1 MNMTFA
7 TVDRDGREIID
18 AQEFIKDRLY
28 FATFRSKPRQKQSM
42 YFFTIDE
49 EFVYQPF
56 YADFGPLN
64 LAMLYRYC
72 VKVNKKLK
80 SPTLRGR
87 KLIHYTSYDAR
98 KRANA
103 ACLICCYAVIYLNKT
118 PEEAFAPFRN
128 GKGHQFYAFRDASYG
143 ACTYKLTVQHVIAGC
158 YKAFKSKFLDFTT
171 FDVDEYE
178 HYESVENGDFNWVVP
193 NKFLAFSGPH
203 NKSKIEN
210 GYMLHAPEAYIPYFK
225 EHNVTTVIRLNKRM
239 YDAKRFTDAGIA
251 HYDLFYVDGSTPT
264 DAILRKFLT
273 IAETT
278 KGAIAVHCKAGLG
291 RTGTL
296 IGCWMMKHYQFT
308 APETT
313 AWLRIA
319 RPGSVI
325 GPQQYYMEEKQTQMW
340 TQGDIYKS
348 CLNSNSNIVNGLSE
362 KVGSLNLDEDIE
374 PDENTGL
381 TQGDELRQRKAQR
394 PARQARSAS
403 STAKRYEDSP
413 AMNTRSSALSDGIRN
428 SLGSGTMSPL
438 KPNTLTGTSFRS
450 RPLVA
455 DHKLTSE
462 YKKST
467 PLLSDDTASQLVPAA
482 VPRKTERY
490 YASKR
495 YPERE
500 RPFTGLILTP
510 TGGHFTKN
518 HNRLMTSRD
527 SVMTLRDSVI
537 KSRDSVMKSRDS
549 VTKSRDNVMKSRDS
563 CVTSRGSGV
572 TSQGNL
578 AKSHGVCKRTASAP
592 SYTQFHSY
600 THPPQTARK
609 QAYKSSNS
617 NSANVRGMFKQ
628 YSTYTSKFGT
638 STTPPA
644 APSRARYSAGHV
656 RSHSFS
662 AKDRKLHADSGQ
674 RVYHEH

>member
-1 MNMTFA
+1 MNMSFA

-80 SPTLRGR
+80 SPSLRGR
-87 KLIHYTSYDAR
+87 KIIHYTSYDAR

-158 YKAFKSKFLDFTT
+158 YKAYKCKYLDFTT

-296 IGCWMMKHYQFT
+296 IACWMMKHYHYT
-308 APETT
+308 APETI

-325 GPQQYYMEEKQTQMW
+325 GPQQYYLEEKQNQMW

-348 CLNSNSNIVNGLSE
+348 CLNSNNIVNGLSD
-362 KVGSLNLDEDIE
+362 KVGSMNLEEDIE
-374 PDENTGL
+374 PDENTGM

-403 STAKRYEDSP
+403 STAMAKRYEDSP

-455 DHKLTSE
+455 DHKLTNE
-462 YKKST
+462 YKKSSS
-467 PLLSDDTASQLVPAA
+467 LLSD
-482 VPRKTERY
+482 
-490 YASKR
+490 
-495 YPERE
+495 
-500 RPFTGLILTP
+500 
-510 TGGHFTKN
+510 
-518 HNRLMTSRD
+518 
-527 SVMTLRDSVI
+527 
-537 KSRDSVMKSRDS
+537 
-549 VTKSRDNVMKSRDS
+549 
-563 CVTSRGSGV
+563 
-572 TSQGNL
+572 
-578 AKSHGVCKRTASAP
+578 
-592 SYTQFHSY
+592 
-600 THPPQTARK
+600 
-609 QAYKSSNS
+609 
-617 NSANVRGMFKQ
+617 ANVRGMFKQ
-628 YSTYTSKFGT
+628 YSTYSSKLGT

-644 APSRARYSAGHV
+644 PPSRARYSAGHV

-662 AKDRKLHADSGQ
+662 AKDRKLHKDSGQ